1 MEQPQLFE
9 LSERTDES
17 TKAAGKGIIRIMAAN
32 RQQIEMHIA
41 TLDQLIPEDH
51 KVRVVWEMA
60 QQYDLSEFYEEID
73 SIEGGAGR
81 PAIDPRILL
90 AVWLYATSEGIGSAR
105 EVDRLCVEHIAYR
118 WLVGGVSVNY
128 HTLSDFRGTNEAK
141 LDQILT
147 ESVAALMSEGIVT
160 LNRTAQD
167 GVRVRASAGSGSFRR
182 EKRLVCFLAE
192 AEGEVQKLKA
202 NGKAEDEGHATRQQA
217 AQENA
222 AKKRVE
228 RVRQALQ
235 EIQEV
240 KKTKERSHKS
250 KAKQKEARAS
260 TTDPEARVMKM
271 PDGGFRPAFNG
282 EYAVDVHSGVVVGV
296 DGINRTDQ
304 GQMIPMLDQIEQRY
318 EQKPHQHLVDGGFL
332 TQEDLDT
339 AFERQIEVYAP
350 LPEETSPNAEKYP
363 HYQNQKPS
371 VVAWRERM
379 NSEAG
384 KQIYKERPASIEWVN
399 ALARNRGL
407 QQFLVRGKKKIKAVL
422 LWFALTHN
430 LWVVYRIRQQMA
442 GATA

>member
-1 MEQPQLFE
+1 MEQPQLFK
-9 LSERTDES
+9 LPERSDES
-17 TKAAGKGIIRIMAAN
+17 TEKMEKGKIRILTAN
-32 RQQIEMHIA
+32 RQQVEMHIEA
-41 TLDQLIPEDH
+41 LDQMIPEDH
-51 KVRVVWEMA
+51 KVRVVWEMV
-60 QQYDLSEFYEEID
+60 QQYDLSQFYEEID

-81 PAIDPRILL
+81 PAIDPRILM

-128 HTLSDFRGTNEAK
+128 HTLSDFRVKHEAK

-147 ESVAALMSEGIVT
+147 ESVAALMIEGIVT

-182 EKRLVCFLAE
+182 EERLTSILAE
-192 AEGEVQKLKA
+192 AEAEVQKLKTD
-202 NGKAEDEGHATRQQA
+202 GKAKDEGRSTRQRA
-217 AQENA
+217 AQANA

-240 KKTKERSHKS
+240 KETKKRGHLS
-250 KAKQKEARAS
+250 KAKQRKARAS

-271 PDGGFRPAFNG
+271 PDGGFRPAYNG
-282 EYAVDVHSGVVVGV
+282 EYVVDVHSGVVVGV
-296 DGINRTDQ
+296 DGINQVDQ
-304 GQMIPMLDQIEQRY
+304 GQMIPMLDQIGQRY
-318 EQKPHQHLVDGGFL
+318 KQKPQQHLVDGGFL
-332 TQEDLDT
+332 TQEDLDS

-350 LPEETSPNAEKYP
+350 LPDESTPNAAKHP
-363 HYQNQKPS
+363 HFQNQTPS

-384 KQIYKERPASIEWVN
+384 KQIYKERPSSIEWVN

-422 LWFALTHN
+422 LWFALVHN
-430 LWVVYRIRQQMA
+430 LWVVHRTRQQA
-442 GATA
+442 VGGAK